1 MKTNQL
7 FDYDTFNIRKKGNK
21 TPAGY
26 QHIKYQFIFDVKYDL
41 RRKARLVAR
50 GDMTHIYEENYCGVV
65 NMETLFLS
73 IFVAI
78 HNDLP
83 CIAADVGNAYLNG
96 HTKEKVYFVA
106 GPEFG
111 EYEGCILVVRK
122 ALYGLKTSGAR
133 WHEKF
138 SETLRSMGFTPTK
151 AHSDLWIKDCGS
163 HYEYIATYV
172 DDIMIFSKKGK
183 EILERLKP

>member
-1 MKTNQL
+1 MNIEKNQL
-7 FDYDTFNIRKKGNK
+7 FDYETFEIKKKGSK
-21 TPAGY
+21 APPGY
-26 QHIKYQFIFDVKYDL
+26 QYIKYQFVFDVKYNL
-41 RRKARLVAR
+41 KRKARLVAR
-50 GDMTHIYEENYCGVV
+50 GDMTNIDEENYCGVV

-96 HTKEKVYFVA
+96 HTNEKVYFVA

-111 EYEGCILVVRK
+111 KYEGCILVVKK

-138 SETLRSMGFTPTK
+138 SETLRGIGFLPTK
-151 AHSDLWIKDCGS
+151 THTDL
-163 HYEYIATYV
+163 
-172 DDIMIFSKKGK
+172 
-183 EILERLKP
+183 